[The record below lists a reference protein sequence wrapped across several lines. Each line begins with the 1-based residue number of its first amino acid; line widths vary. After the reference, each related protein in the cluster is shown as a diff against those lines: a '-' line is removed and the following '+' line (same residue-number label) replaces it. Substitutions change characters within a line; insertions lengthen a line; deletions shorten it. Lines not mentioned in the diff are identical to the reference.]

1 MASSKKNYFK
11 PTVAAV
17 ITAGFALSPTLS
29 TAAMAQTNNDL
40 VLAGCYEECQ
50 GGTMSLSACKKNLDD
65 AKAKLDEAKANY
77 QAKRDATGNASTDLE
92 SAQAAEKEAAA
103 NLEAAQAAYD
113 EAAAANE
120 AAQQHLKDVEGSG
133 PRRAMRSRRPTA
145 RS

>member
-17 ITAGFALSPTLS
+17 ITAGFALSPMLS

-65 AKAKLDEAKANY
+65 AKAKLEAMGMDKYEAAKKAVEDA
-77 QAKRDATGNASTDLE
+77 QAKFD
-92 SAQAAEKEAAA
+92 AA
-103 NLEAAQAAYD
+103 NV
-113 EAAAANE
+113 
-120 AAQQHLKDVEGSG
+120 DVKTAEG
-133 PRRAMRSRRPTA
+133 
-145 RS
+145 